1 MKFCVIVICSFVFPA
16 TKMMT
21 VIGSSTKASKANCSK
36 SSKSKS
42 GKSDSNNGCN
52 TESLFFQHAVPDET
66 AGENVFEA
74 SSIDQLPTL
83 FLPDLGGGTAA
94 PTIGTSIAP
103 TAGGGTL
110 AGTTLPPGTIAPTAA
125 ITLPG
130 TTTLPPGTIAPT
142 TAITLPDTTA
152 GSTLSPIIGT
162 LVEMSMS
169 MPDLGG
175 NAALTIGGMSM
186 SLGDDAALEEAEQV
200 VSNNDF
206 EPLMMSMSMPAI
218 DDEILP
224 SSSVTVLSD
233 TPIPDL
239 VGGTA
244 APTNGEI
251 SMSMSLGVALEEAEQ
266 VVSNND
272 FEPLMMSMSMPAIDD
287 EILPSSSVT
296 VLSDTPMPDLGGGTV
311 ALTNGEMSM
320 SMPDVGGTAAITIG
334 DDVDAQKVVSNNDF
348 EPLIMSM
355 SLSMPSVEELTRE
368 RIYSDIDTT
377 IEDEDED
384 ENGEGFIENIKNAT
398 DTSTEFLQNVT
409 NKVLDLFNGTETD
422 NEEGVEDENMTSSAG
437 TVAADYRVCRQIT
450 AAVASLIVMV
460 VVL

>member
-1 MKFCVIVICSFVFPA
+1 
-16 TKMMT
+16 
-21 VIGSSTKASKANCSK
+21 
-36 SSKSKS
+36 
-42 GKSDSNNGCN
+42 
-52 TESLFFQHAVPDET
+52 
-66 AGENVFEA
+66 
-74 SSIDQLPTL
+74 
-83 FLPDLGGGTAA
+83 
-94 PTIGTSIAP
+94 
-103 TAGGGTL
+103 
-110 AGTTLPPGTIAPTAA
+110 
-125 ITLPG
+125 
-130 TTTLPPGTIAPT
+130 
-142 TAITLPDTTA
+142 
-152 GSTLSPIIGT
+152 
-162 LVEMSMS
+162 